1 MTVTPSSPPPP
12 VATGAAR
19 DAFFFDAAEAFGDR
33 RPGLP
38 VAGGPC
44 NGTVSE
50 GWAGETRGTT
60 ARPASALGGLRWAD
74 GGGGL
79 TTGATLGMGTLI
91 LGGVTSAALSGP
103 PMLTMTKP
111 HQPTL

>member
-1 MTVTPSSPPPP
+1 MTVTPSRPPPP

-19 DAFFFDAAEAFGDR
+19 DAFFCGAAEAFGET

-38 VAGGPC
+38 VADGPG

-50 GWAGETRGTT
+50 GCAGETRGTT
-60 ARPASALGGLRWAD
+60 PRPASTLGGLRSPD

-91 LGGVTSAALSGP
+91 LGGVTRSEERRVG
-103 PMLTMTKP
+103 
-111 HQPTL
+111 